1 MQKLG
6 LIIIKTKYTIKIN
19 KYYKILELIKTKMQS
34 QLHVKI
40 TFKYINNPEY
50 LDIILDSKI
59 TRIYI
64 KHNIQT

>member
-1 MQKLG
+1 VQKLG